1 MNSRPDNDLHTIFA
15 QQRRCD
21 HEHAP
26 AWRPELL
33 HRPLSQPSSIVRWV
47 PAALVTA
54 GVIALAVFLTEMPR
68 HQPPLSEVLP
78 PLLDS
83 PPGELF
89 ASLEPSLLAF
99 EAPSDFLLP
108 HHLNH
113 PTP

>member
-1 MNSRPDNDLHTIFA
+1 MFA
-15 QQRRCD
+15 QARQCER
-21 HEHAP
+21 EEAP

-33 HRPLSQPSSIVRWV
+33 DRPVRRPRAVRRWIFAV
-47 PAALVTA
+47 QAAC
-54 GVIALAVFLTEMPR
+54 VIALAVFLMEGPR
-68 HQPPLSEVLP
+68 QERPLSEALP

-108 HHLNH
+108 PSLNH
-113 PTP
+113 IP